1 MNQEDANE
9 VPKLKPLMPT
19 SGLKEDKRYEHYIKV
34 FKDIT
39 TGEDADR
46 ACNIAITGS
55 YGSGKSSLIQA
66 LKKDVCKHHVTLSL
80 ATFLKHDAGKDA
92 LKDFDAMY
100 DNETLQMK
108 ILQQLYYQIFW
119 KKSLFLSKD
128 DFFHY
133 GFKKLFSLF
142 INIFVLLGLIVL
154 VTVAIVFS
162 VYFYKDI
169 ISSSTDDTSLISSIF
184 KILKIDGIPYSNVIS
199 VLLFL
204 LSLLLDCFLI
214 TMLIVFCKWKLTNH
228 VRSLK
233 ASLKLKKLE
242 VEMEN
247 DREKNNETLFKNSHY
262 LRQVIYLF
270 ESDQDIDTVFIEDF
284 DRLQNPV
291 ILSELREL
299 NKIINYDLQKHRK
312 RYHLPCHREKKER
325 VIRFIY
331 AIGEETFDGE
341 NRLKF
346 FDYIIPIVPFA
357 DTHTSYNRFLQN
369 YSELKT
375 SSDLKD
381 IFDQLDWIDVK
392 EYFSFVTNMRMVN
405 DIFNEAVIFYLQLK
419 KVDSQIIKDCKAI
432 NVIFCLIVYK
442 VMYPEDYTLLL
453 KDKGILKQVCDE
465 MFQQIKAYHL
475 TKQDWINTGRAEA
488 ILSQIHDPGLM
499 KSIICSTYFDEEY
512 VDYLSYPKLDT
523 FTDNDR
529 KLYHR
534 FRESQNPEKLYNK
547 DLDCPQ
553 VMFESLKVNQIYSWV
568 ICNYALFDYAFV
580 QFRLHPDKNEL
591 ENKFEAFCDNLL
603 NHIDDCNIFV
613 KYKYRDICEDPKMRN
628 NNPDPASRRFLEK
641 VYEHGG
647 QVYKVMMDQLRKQEE
662 GFLNCL
668 YWAVQHKVGI
678 DKINQID
685 FTNVANLFEKNE
697 NTLFDYIDQFD
708 VAKDKILEMMNYMN
722 IKFDSIDNVVSN
734 EAAEKNKEVLL
745 IAAYDLFK
753 LNVENLNDIE
763 KALISGEG
771 SK

>member
-1 MNQEDANE
+1 
-9 VPKLKPLMPT
+9 
-19 SGLKEDKRYEHYIKV
+19 
-34 FKDIT
+34 
-39 TGEDADR
+39 
-46 ACNIAITGS
+46 
-55 YGSGKSSLIQA
+55 
-66 LKKDVCKHHVTLSL
+66 
-80 ATFLKHDAGKDA
+80 
-92 LKDFDAMY
+92 
-100 DNETLQMK
+100 
-108 ILQQLYYQIFW
+108 
-119 KKSLFLSKD
+119 
-128 DFFHY
+128 
-133 GFKKLFSLF
+133 
-142 INIFVLLGLIVL
+142 
-154 VTVAIVFS
+154 
-162 VYFYKDI
+162 
-169 ISSSTDDTSLISSIF
+169 
-184 KILKIDGIPYSNVIS
+184 
-199 VLLFL
+199 
-204 LSLLLDCFLI
+204 
-214 TMLIVFCKWKLTNH
+214 
-228 VRSLK
+228 
-233 ASLKLKKLE
+233 
-242 VEMEN
+242 
-247 DREKNNETLFKNSHY
+247 
-262 LRQVIYLF
+262 
-270 ESDQDIDTVFIEDF
+270 
-284 DRLQNPV
+284 
-291 ILSELREL
+291 
-299 NKIINYDLQKHRK
+299 
-312 RYHLPCHREKKER
+312 
-325 VIRFIY
+325 
-331 AIGEETFDGE
+331 
-341 NRLKF
+341 
-346 FDYIIPIVPFA
+346 
-357 DTHTSYNRFLQN
+357 
-369 YSELKT
+369 
-375 SSDLKD
+375 
-381 IFDQLDWIDVK
+381 
-392 EYFSFVTNMRMVN
+392 
-405 DIFNEAVIFYLQLK
+405 
-419 KVDSQIIKDCKAI
+419 
-432 NVIFCLIVYK
+432 
-442 VMYPEDYTLLL
+442 
-453 KDKGILKQVCDE
+453 
-465 MFQQIKAYHL
+465 
-475 TKQDWINTGRAEA
+475 
-488 ILSQIHDPGLM
+488 M

>member
-1 MNQEDANE
+1 MNQEEANE

-19 SGLKEDKRYEHYIKV
+19 SGLKKDKRYEHYIKI

-39 TGEDADR
+39 TGEDAER

-80 ATFLKHDAGKDA
+80 ATFLKNDASEDA

-108 ILQQLYYQIFW
+108 ILQQLYYQISW

-133 GFKKLFSLF
+133 CLENSLRLFV
-142 INIFVLLGLIVL
+142 NVFVLLGLIML
-154 VTVAIVFS
+154 VTVSIVWSFK
-162 VYFYKDI
+162 FYKNI
-169 ISSSTDDTSLISSIF
+169 IPLIMDNISSIF
-184 KILKIDGIPYSNVIS
+184 EILKTDRLSCLNMRNI
-199 VLLFL
+199 LFFL
-204 LSLLLDCFLI
+204 EPLILDCFSI
-214 TMLIVFCKWKLTNH
+214 AMLIVFCKWKLTNS

-262 LRQVIYLF
+262 LRQVVYLF
-270 ESDQDIDTVFIEDF
+270 ECDQDIDTVFIEDF

-299 NKIINYDLQKHRK
+299 NRIINYDLQKHRK
-312 RYHLPCHREKKER
+312 TSYSQEGINR

-369 YSELKT
+369 YSELKA
-375 SSDLKD
+375 SSDLKA
-381 IFDQLDWIDVK
+381 IFGQLDWIDVK

-419 KVDSQIIKDCKAI
+419 KVDNQIIKDCKAI

-453 KDKGILKQVCDE
+453 KGKGILKQVCDE
-465 MFQQIKAYHL
+465 MFEQIKAHHL
-475 TKQDWINTGRAEA
+475 TKQDWINTKKAEK
-488 ILSQIHDPGLM
+488 ILSQIHEPGLM
-499 KSIICSTYFDEEY
+499 KSIVCSTYFDEEY

-523 FTDNDR
+523 FTDADIN
-529 KLYHR
+529 LYHQ
-534 FRESQNPEKLYNK
+534 FRESKNPERLYDK
-547 DLDCPQ
+547 GLDYPQ
-553 VMFESLKVNQIYSWV
+553 QMFDSLKTSQIRSWK
-568 ICNYALFDYAFV
+568 ICNYGLFDYAFK
-580 QFRLHPDKNEL
+580 QYRLHPNKNEL
-591 ENKFEAFCDNLL
+591 KNKFEALCENLL
-603 NHIDDCNIFV
+603 NRIDDCNIFANNL
-613 KYKYRDICEDPKMRN
+613 YKDICEDPNMRN
-628 NNPDPASRRFLEK
+628 NNADPALRQFLEK

-647 QVYKVMMDQLRKQEE
+647 RVYKVMMNQLRKQEE
-662 GFLNCL
+662 GFLNYL
-668 YWAVQHKVGI
+668 YWAVQHGVGI
-678 DKINQID
+678 DKIKQID
-685 FTNVANLFEKNE
+685 FTNVANLFEKNK

-708 VAKDKILEMMNYMN
+708 LAQDKILKMMNYMN
-722 IKFDSIDNVVSN
+722 IQFDSIDSVVSN
-734 EAAEKNKEVLL
+734 ETAEKNKEVLL
-745 IAAYDLFK
+745 IVEYDLFK
-753 LNVENLNDIE
+753 LNVKNLSLIE
-763 KALISGEG
+763 KTLMSGEG